1 MSQTSKEIK
10 INDLAI
16 TCVAASVPEGTD
28 KELEGLVKAAKEV
41 FSAWRATGIMRRQQI
56 KSRYA
61 ASIKTGQGKTFAYI
75 KNDVVEDFEATK
87 KLDCDLVSCL
97 SDSKLP

>member
-1 MSQTSKEIK
+1 
-10 INDLAI
+10 
-16 TCVAASVPEGTD
+16 
-28 KELEGLVKAAKEV
+28 
-41 FSAWRATGIMRRQQI
+41 MRRQQI